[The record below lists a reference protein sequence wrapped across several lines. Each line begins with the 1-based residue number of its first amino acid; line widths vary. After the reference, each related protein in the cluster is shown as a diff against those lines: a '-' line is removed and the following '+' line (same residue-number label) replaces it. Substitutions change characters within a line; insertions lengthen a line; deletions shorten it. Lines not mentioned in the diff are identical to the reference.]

1 MILGGSKIGV
11 NTARELCDK
20 KFRVILLEQNKLKAM
35 EISEELPDLM
45 VIHGDGRSSELLEE
59 ESIESM
65 DAFISVTENSET
77 NIMSC
82 LMASSKGVEKTI
94 ALVENMDYFHLS
106 QAIGIDT
113 LINKKLLTANTIFR
127 YIRRGEVVDMT
138 TLNNLNAEILEFVVN
153 PDSKVANY
161 KIKDLDFP
169 RLATIG
175 GVIRDGEGVIAL
187 GDYTIMPG
195 DRVVVCAMPVLSGVL
210 KVCFYKVT
218 DVQIQP

>member
-1 MILGGSKIGV
+1 M
-11 NTARELCDK
+11 
-20 KFRVILLEQNKLKAM
+20 ILLEQNKLKAM
-35 EISEELPDLM
+35 EITEELPDLM

-82 LMASSKGVEKTI
+82 LMASSKGVEKKPLLWLKI
-94 ALVENMDYFHLS
+94 WIIFICHKLLGLIHSSIKNYLLQILFS
-106 QAIGIDT
+106 DT
-113 LINKKLLTANTIFR
+113 LE
-127 YIRRGEVVDMT
+127 GEVVDMT

-153 PDSKVANY
+153 PESKVANF

-175 GVIRDGEGVIAL
+175 GVIRDGLGIIAL

-195 DRVVVCAMPVLSGVL
+195 DRVVVCYA
-210 KVCFYKVT
+210 
-218 DVQIQP
+218 

>member
-1 MILGGSKIGV
+1 MVKEQKRWRLLKDLKKGKFCFLISVDNWSI
-11 NTARELCDK
+11 ELQK
-20 KFRVILLEQNKLKAM
+20 NEFQSLYTLLLRIYEQL
-35 EISEELPDLM
+35 
-45 VIHGDGRSSELLEE
+45 SSIKDNLLEE

-127 YIRRGEVVDMT
+127 YIRRGEVVDMR
-138 TLNNLNAEILEFVVN
+138 TLNNLNAEILEFVVK
-153 PDSKVANY
+153 PESKVANH

-169 RLATIG
+169 RMATIG
-175 GVIRDGEGVIAL
+175 GVIRDGRGVIAL
-187 GDYTIMPG
+187 GDYNIMPG
-195 DRVVVCAMPVLSGVL
+195 DRVVVCAMPRSIERVESLFL
-210 KVCFYKVT
+210 
-218 DVQIQP
+218 